1 MADEKSKK
9 DKDSKPKANKPADPK
24 AEAKAA
30 KAKEKAAK
38 DKEKAKAEK
47 ATAAEAAPKAEA
59 PKPERK
65 PADPRAK
72 LLKKFHGKLLPK
84 GELRDR
90 HKALLVRWNSGEDH
104 GNVTTEELKSL
115 LDAWRATRT
124 KAPKKAAARV

>member
-1 MADEKSKK
+1 MADDKKK
-9 DKDSKPKANKPADPK
+9 DKDAKPKANKPADPK

-38 DKEKAKAEK
+38 DKAGKAKDK
-47 ATAAEAAPKAEA
+47 AEAAAAEPKVEA

-72 LLKKFHGKLLPK
+72 VLKKFHGKLLPK
-84 GELRDR
+84 GELRDQ
-90 HKALLVRWNSGEDH
+90 HKALLARWNSGDDH
-104 GNVTTEELKSL
+104 GNVTVEELKTL

-124 KAPKKAAARV
+124 KTPRKAAAKV